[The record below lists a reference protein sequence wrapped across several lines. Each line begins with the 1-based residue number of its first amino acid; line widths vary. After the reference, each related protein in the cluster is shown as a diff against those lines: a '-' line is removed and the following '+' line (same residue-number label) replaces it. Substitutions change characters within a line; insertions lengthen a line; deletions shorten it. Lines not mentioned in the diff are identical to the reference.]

1 MSSKN
6 VLILSAVD
14 QTEKKQPMISTRG
27 MKKTESTS
35 VHVFFVTSHEE
46 SDHEEDAFL
55 FYWK

>member
-27 MKKTESTS
+27 MQKTESTS

-46 SDHEEDAFL
+46 SDHE
-55 FYWK
+55 